1 MELSLCMIVK
11 NEADVLER
19 AVENARVF
27 ADEIVVVDTGST
39 DGTKAI
45 AKRVADKTGEFKWR
59 DDFAAARNYADSLAT
74 CPYKMWLDA
83 DDVVPLPSAKAIGK
97 LMRTLDPATDVV
109 MLPYVLARDEF
120 GAPKF
125 SYYRERIVRNRDD
138 FMWRG
143 RVHEAI
149 AIHGNI
155 IKAKPIILHAKPT
168 GRASG
173 TRNLD
178 IYRKMAAE
186 GHVFEPRETY
196 YYARELYYNGEHDG
210 ARVRKVLGHARGV
223 RRQRYRRVP
232 DAVALLRQARR
243 QTKIVRGVVRQLR
256 VRAAHGRGVLR
267 DSVQAFRGRRLQAR
281 RVLVQARRASQARYR
296 LGRVYRLRLLRI
308 FAVYLAVGVLR
319 QAGQPSHGV
328 LLASPRAQG
337 QSESSERHCKPS
349 LFRKHRI
356 LTSGGN
362 YVF

>member
-83 DDVVPLPSAKAIGK
+83 DDVVPLPSAKAISK

-125 SYYRERIVRNRDD
+125 SYYRERIVRNRAD

-186 GHVFEPRETY
+186 GHVFGPRETY

-210 ARVRKVLGHARGV
+210 AAREFERYLGMRAGYAANDIDACLMLSRCYAKLGDKRKSFAALFDSFEFALPTGEVCCEIAFKLFADGDYKRAAYWFKRAAQAKPDIDSGAFIDYDCYGFLPYIWLSVCYDKLGNRRTAYYWHRRARKVNPNHPSVIAN
-223 RRQRYRRVP
+223 
-232 DAVALLRQARR
+232 QAY
-243 QTKIVRGVVRQLR
+243 
-256 VRAAHGRGVLR
+256 
-267 DSVQAFRGRRLQAR
+267 F
-281 RVLVQARRASQARYR
+281 
-296 LGRVYRLRLLRI
+296 
-308 FAVYLAVGVLR
+308 
-319 QAGQPSHGV
+319 
-328 LLASPRAQG
+328 
-337 QSESSERHCKPS
+337 ESIG
-349 LFRKHRI
+349 F
-356 LTSGGN
+356 
-362 YVF
+362 